1 MDRRNQAKNSRK
13 KARRAVTFDE
23 GPARALNIMS
33 WLLIIMAA
41 FAIIYWIIFH
51 TTSVLLVKDVETFGD
66 FKNPFLLGSIW
77 LIIISLAAGIQLLLR
92 KEDALVYGILAGG
105 SLVVMGLI
113 QVHFNFMQG
122 VYARLGLAM
131 GIESFINLVAIIFGG
146 YAITFFWNNRENV
159 LEHRDRG
166 PTPPVK
172 RKKRW

>member
-1 MDRRNQAKNSRK
+1 MDRKSQAKNSRTR
-13 KARRAVTFDE
+13 ARRAVAFDE
-23 GPARALNIMS
+23 GPARALKIMS
-33 WLLIIMAA
+33 WSLIIMAA

-51 TTSVLLVKDVETFGD
+51 MTPVFLVKDVEIFKD

-77 LIIISLAAGIQLLLR
+77 LIIISLAAGIQLLMR
-92 KEDALVYGILAGG
+92 KEDALVYGILSGG
-105 SLVVMGLI
+105 SLVAMGLL

-122 VYARLGLAM
+122 VYAKLGLAM
-131 GIESFINLVAIIFGG
+131 GLESFINLVAIIFGG
-146 YAITFFWNNRENV
+146 YIITFFWNNRENI